1 MMTADIEFT
10 PETLDILKKERQTH
24 PIPLVRRRLE
34 ALWLK
39 SRGLPNNK
47 IALLVGTY
55 ERTLRDYFQLYQQ
68 SGVEGLKN
76 LYFCFG

>member
-1 MMTADIEFT
+1 MTTHIEFT
-10 PETLDILKKERQTH
+10 PEILGILKKERQTH

-47 IALLVGTY
+47 IALLVGIY
-55 ERTLRDYFQLYQQ
+55 ERTLRDYLQLYQQ

-76 LYFCFG
+76 LHFCFG